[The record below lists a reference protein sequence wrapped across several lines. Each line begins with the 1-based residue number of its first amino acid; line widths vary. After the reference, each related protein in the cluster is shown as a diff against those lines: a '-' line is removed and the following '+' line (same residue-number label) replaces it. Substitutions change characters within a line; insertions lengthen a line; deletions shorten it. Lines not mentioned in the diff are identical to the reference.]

1 MEKKNP
7 HPHHH
12 PCVDETLEVKVEFLF
27 HGKGY

>member
-1 MEKKNP
+1 MERKKDP
-7 HPHHH
+7 HPHH